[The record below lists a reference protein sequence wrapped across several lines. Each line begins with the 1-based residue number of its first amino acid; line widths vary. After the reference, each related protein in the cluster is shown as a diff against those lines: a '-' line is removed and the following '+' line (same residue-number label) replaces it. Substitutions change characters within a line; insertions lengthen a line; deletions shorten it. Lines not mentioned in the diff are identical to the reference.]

1 MSEALPAAVARLRSF
16 LEEADIPSGV
26 LRRDPHGTSWL
37 PAELRAL
44 VEAQTACRDELR
56 RFVDREIEL
65 FGSVRQRSDAL
76 FTDRVL
82 RAAAPVQIAG
92 AGLDRRYRSYILA
105 SAYALATGVA
115 YLMLAPLLG
124 VAALGT
130 SIEAVF
136 GSSFGSSFGSWTG
149 QLAEVVGGEDG
160 GTGLGAVAVLVGAVG
175 LVAAV
180 AFVPW
185 RRHTTPPA

>member
-1 MSEALPAAVARLRSF
+1 MPDLPASVARLRCF
-16 LEEADIPSGV
+16 LEEADIPSSV
-26 LRRDPHGTSWL
+26 LRRDPEGAGWL

-44 VEAQTACRDELR
+44 VETQPCCREELR

-65 FGSVRQRSDAL
+65 FGSVRQKSDAL

-82 RAAAPVQIAG
+82 RAAAPVEIAG
-92 AGLDRRYRSYILA
+92 AGLDTRRRSYILA
-105 SAYALATGVA
+105 FAYALATGVA

-124 VAALGT
+124 LAALAT
-130 SIEAVF
+130 WS
-136 GSSFGSSFGSWTG
+136 G
-149 QLAEVVGGEDG
+149 QVAEVVGVEDG
-160 GTGLGAVAVLVGAVG
+160 GNAGSRAAAVLVGAVI
-175 LVAAV
+175 LVATV

>member
-1 MSEALPAAVARLRSF
+1 MPEAGRLSPSVARLRSF
-16 LEEADIPSGV
+16 LEEADIPSSV
-26 LRRDPHGTSWL
+26 LRRDPEGKAWL

-44 VEAQTACRDELR
+44 VAADPTCHAELR

-82 RAAAPVQIAG
+82 KAAAPVQIAG
-92 AGLDRRYRSYILA
+92 AGLDSRYRSLILA
-105 SAYALATGVA
+105 FAYALATGVA
-115 YLMLAPLLG
+115 YFMLAPLLG
-124 VAALGT
+124 LAALG
-130 SIEAVF
+130 SR
-136 GSSFGSSFGSWTG
+136 TG
-149 QLAEVVGGEDG
+149 QLVEAIGVEDG
-160 GTGLGAVAVLVGAVG
+160 GNIGGTALAVLAAAGMV
-175 LVAAV
+175 VAF